1 MGTHPLCLML
11 PLAHDRELCISPE
24 FPGYRLALR
33 RHDGNAIRCEG
44 GFTLSASEIAEL
56 RTVLATLTSEGA

>member
-33 RHDGNAIRCEG
+33 RRDGDSLRYEG
-44 GFTLSASEIAEL
+44 GFRLSASEIAEL
-56 RTVLATLTSEGA
+56 RTVLATITSDTT